1 MYRIIGARDGC
12 GLAPAKEVEVRA
24 TRNLGF
30 QRLGVWLIAHA
41 LFTLTTFA
49 IPGLALLLAVLAFAA
64 GLLILIGR

>member
-1 MYRIIGARDGC
+1 
-12 GLAPAKEVEVRA
+12 VRA
-24 TRNLGF
+24 TRNVGF
-30 QRLGVWLIAHA
+30 QLLGVWLIAHA